1 MFRLSRV
8 RKLIIQTDF
17 AFCFKAEEGVYGY
30 LCPMHKGDGCAFFFL
45 NSEIPRP
52 FWHGRSSLAAK
63 YREATMR
70 AELNQEYT
78 IVEERR
84 AGRCKN
90 SIWLT

>member
-8 RKLIIQTDF
+8 KKLIIQTDF
-17 AFCFKAEEGVYGY
+17 AFCFKVEEGVYGL
-30 LCPMHKGDGCAFFFL
+30 LCPMHKGDGCAFFQTVRY
-45 NSEIPRP
+45 PRP
-52 FWHGRSSLAAK
+52 FCHGRSGLATN

-78 IVEERR
+78 IVGERR
-84 AGRCKN
+84 AGRSKN